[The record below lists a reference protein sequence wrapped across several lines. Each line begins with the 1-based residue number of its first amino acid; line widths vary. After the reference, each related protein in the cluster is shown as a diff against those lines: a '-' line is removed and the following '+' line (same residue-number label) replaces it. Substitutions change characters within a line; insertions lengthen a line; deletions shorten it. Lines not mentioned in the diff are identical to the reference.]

1 MLRNVFVSCDNYLTL
16 CSVYTFPLPC
26 FTEAAAALPFFEL
39 SRIIAANYM
48 TVDKE
53 TKEFCDTVSKL
64 IKQRHADLTAV
75 DKLSAQAG
83 QPKKKKKGKECPVTL
98 VEGDVPRVATAKTN
112 SDTKHPTRALNAPI
126 VVHSPSTSSSID
138 QLEETSSLMTSTPS
152 TLGTLIGSGASQELN
167 KNVVAPP
174 PLWQNYPNVQRTDR
188 IQEMDVYNFDD
199 IHGMM
204 TEQLDVYRRYT
215 SLFVNAGFDADK
227 IARENIERDANF
239 EAMRTRSPSPQL
251 QDMEALRQ
259 RHQDY
264 MHRRVTTSTPCPG
277 SPRGAVW
284 PEVEHPV
291 VANVNRRASI
301 MADMMREKL
310 LALTREEGEEL
321 SPVTSTNAA
330 DMIRARLLVLTCK
343 EEEESNPET
352 HINFPGPPFHLA
364 LCQTIHNDHG
374 V

>member
-1 MLRNVFVSCDNYLTL
+1 M
-16 CSVYTFPLPC
+16 
-26 FTEAAAALPFFEL
+26 
-39 SRIIAANYM
+39 SRIIAANYKI
-48 TVDKE
+48 VDKE

-75 DKLSAQAG
+75 DKLGAQAG
-83 QPKKKKKGKECPVTL
+83 QPMKKKGKECHVTL
-98 VEGDVPRVATAKTN
+98 VEGDVPRVATAKTR
-112 SDTKHPTRALNAPI
+112 SDTKLPTRVLNAPI
-126 VVHSPSTSSSID
+126 VVHSSSTSSSVD
-138 QLEETSSLMTSTPS
+138 QLAETSSLMTSTPS
-152 TLGTLIGSGASQELN
+152 TDTLGTFVGSGASQELN
-167 KNVVAPP
+167 KNVALPP
-174 PLWQNYPNVQRTDR
+174 FWQNYPNVQRTDR
-188 IQEMDVYNFDD
+188 IQEMDVYNSDD
-199 IHGMM
+199 IHGLM
-204 TEQLDVYRRYT
+204 TEQLDVYRRHT

-227 IARENIERDANF
+227 IARENMERDANF

-291 VANVNRRASI
+291 VSNVNRRASI

-310 LALTREEGEEL
+310 VALTRKEGEEL
-321 SPVTSTNAA
+321 SPATSTNAA
-330 DMIRARLLVLTCK
+330 DMMRARLLALTCK

-352 HINFPGPPFHLA
+352 QINLPGPPFHLA
-364 LCQTIHNDHG
+364 LCQTIQNDHG

>member
-1 MLRNVFVSCDNYLTL
+1 
-16 CSVYTFPLPC
+16 VYTTSFPSPPC

-39 SRIIAANYM
+39 ARIIAANYK
-48 TVDKE
+48 TIDKE

-75 DKLSAQAG
+75 DKLGAQAG

-98 VEGDVPRVATAKTN
+98 VEGDVPRVATAKTR
-112 SDTKHPTRALNAPI
+112 SDTKLPTRVLNAPI

-138 QLEETSSLMTSTPS
+138 QLAETSSLMTSTPS
-152 TLGTLIGSGASQELN
+152 TDTLGTFIGSGASQELN
-167 KNVVAPP
+167 KNGMAPP
-174 PLWQNYPNVQRTDR
+174 PFWRNYPDVQHRTNR
-188 IQEMDVYNFDD
+188 IQEMDVYNSDD

-215 SLFVNAGFDADK
+215 SLFVNAVFDADK
-227 IARENIERDANF
+227 IARENMERDANF

-251 QDMEALRQ
+251 QDMEALHQ
-259 RHQDY
+259 RLQDY

-277 SPRGAVW
+277 SPKGAVW

-310 LALTREEGEEL
+310 LALTRKEGEEL

-330 DMIRARLLVLTCK
+330 DMIRAGLLALTCK

-352 HINFPGPPFHLA
+352 HINLPGPPFHLA
-364 LCQTIHNDHG
+364 LCQTIQNDHG

>member
-1 MLRNVFVSCDNYLTL
+1 M
-16 CSVYTFPLPC
+16 
-26 FTEAAAALPFFEL
+26 
-39 SRIIAANYM
+39 SRIIAANYK

-75 DKLSAQAG
+75 DKLGAQAG
-83 QPKKKKKGKECPVTL
+83 QPKKKKGKEYPVTL
-98 VEGDVPRVATAKTN
+98 VEGDVPRAATAKTR
-112 SDTKHPTRALNAPI
+112 SDTKHPTRLLNAPI
-126 VVHSPSTSSSID
+126 VVHSSSTSSSID
-138 QLEETSSLMTSTPS
+138 QLAETSSLMTSTPYTD
-152 TLGTLIGSGASQELN
+152 TLGTFIGSGASQELN
-167 KNVVAPP
+167 KYRVAPP
-174 PLWQNYPNVQRTDR
+174 PFWQNYPNVQRTDR
-188 IQEMDVYNFDD
+188 IQEMDVYNSDD
-199 IHGMM
+199 IHGMI
-204 TEQLDVYRRYT
+204 TDQLNVYRRYAGAF
-215 SLFVNAGFDADK
+215 SFGNAGFDADK
-227 IARENIERDANF
+227 IARENMERDANF

-277 SPRGAVW
+277 SPRVTVW

-310 LALTREEGEEL
+310 VALTRKEGEKL

-330 DMIRARLLVLTCK
+330 DMTRARLLALTCK

-352 HINFPGPPFHLA
+352 QINLPGPPFHLA
-364 LCQTIHNDHG
+364 LCQTIQNDHG